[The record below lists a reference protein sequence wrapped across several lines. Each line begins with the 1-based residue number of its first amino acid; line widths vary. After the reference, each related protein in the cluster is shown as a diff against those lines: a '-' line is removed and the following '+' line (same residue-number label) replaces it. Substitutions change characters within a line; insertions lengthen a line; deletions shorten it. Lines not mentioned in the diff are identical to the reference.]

1 MAGESRTYES
11 LPIVPDE
18 GFPQSFRL
26 SLGDRIYRLT
36 LYVNV
41 VESTLDALPEDAVMD
56 LPRDDAFMVLRVARE
71 SETAEPLTILQRKLV
86 PELDYEAEEI
96 ALRFSELRVARRNIN
111 GVGPHGSS
119 VKGGV
124 ALRWASSSGTA

>member
-1 MAGESRTYES
+1 MADETRTYQS
-11 LPIVPDE
+11 LPIVADE

-26 SLGDRIYRLT
+26 SLGTRIYRMT

-41 VESTLDALPEDAVMD
+41 TERLLDATPEDDVLV
-56 LPRDDAFMVLRVARE
+56 LPQDEAFMVLRVQRE
-71 SETAEPLTILQRKLV
+71 SDTAEPETILQRKLV
-86 PELDYEAEEI
+86 PGLDYEAEEV
-96 ALRFSELRVARRNIN
+96 ALRFSEMRVARRNVN

-124 ALRWASSSGTA
+124 ALRWASSSGTR

>member
-1 MAGESRTYES
+1 MTTPALDYAA
-11 LPIVPDE
+11 LPVDPDE

-26 SLGDRIYRLT
+26 SLGDRIYQVT

-41 VESTLDALPEDAVMD
+41 SERLLDATPPDAVLE
-56 LPRDDAFMVLRVARE
+56 LPQEEAFMVLRVQRE
-71 SETAEPLTILQRKLV
+71 SDVAEPATILQRKVV
-86 PELDYEAEEI
+86 PGLAYEAEEV
-96 ALRFSELRVARRNIN
+96 ALRFTEMRVARRNVN

-124 ALRWASSSGTA
+124 ALRWSSSSGTS

>member
-1 MAGESRTYES
+1 MATEPRTYQS
-11 LPIVPDE
+11 LPIVADE

-26 SLGDRIYRLT
+26 ALGSRIYRLT

-41 VESTLDALPEDAVMD
+41 TERLLDATPEDGVLE
-56 LPRDDAFMVLRVARE
+56 LPQEDAFMVLRVARE
-71 SETAEPLTILQRKLV
+71 SDTAEPETILQRKLV
-86 PELDYEAEEI
+86 PNLDYEAEDV
-96 ALRFSELRVARRNIN
+96 ALRFTEMRVARRNVN

-124 ALRWASSSGTA
+124 APRWASSSGTR